1 MNLQGQQENCPVS
14 SQPQITNHL
23 KNACA
28 VKDSL
33 LTQLAEEFTP
43 EEQEIMQTMTPTQSL
58 VSRGFQS
65 EDETIQGAV
74 IGLVLSVAGVAGK
87 YLTMAGDRRTLA

>member
-14 SQPQITNHL
+14 SQPQITDHL
-23 KNACA
+23 KNTYA

-33 LTQLAEEFTP
+33 LTELAKEFTP
-43 EEQEIMQTMTPTQSL
+43 EEQEITQTMTPTQSL

-74 IGLVLSVAGVAGK
+74 IGLRVARVAGK

>member
-23 KNACA
+23 KNPYA

-33 LTQLAEEFTP
+33 WTQLAEEFTP
-43 EEQEIMQTMTPTQSL
+43 EEQEIMQTMAPTQSL

-74 IGLVLSVAGVAGK
+74 IGIRVAGVAGK